1 MLTTYKHK
9 KLTWVDLENPTNEEV
24 TRLMKEYKIHSLVA
38 AELLSPT
45 VRPKVDLYSNF
56 IYLILH
62 FPTISHSHKGE
73 TEQEIDFI
81 IGKEFLITVHYD
93 TVDPLREF
101 SKMFEVNSILD
112 KSNMGEHAG
121 YLFFHI
127 MREMYKNLSDELGD
141 ITGLLKNIEEKIFKG
156 REGEMVKEISSTNKL
171 LLDFR
176 ESIRFHKEVLESFE
190 VAGKSF
196 FEDKFHYYLRAL
208 IGEYYKVFNL
218 LENQKEMLVDLRE
231 TNDSLLSTK
240 TNETMKV
247 LTIMAFIVLPMSFIV
262 QIFGISSAY
271 LPFVNSPLGLWK
283 IIAIISVVGILVFAS
298 FKYKKWL

>member
-9 KLTWVDLENPTNEEV
+9 KLTWVDLESPTNKEV
-24 TRLMKEYKIHSLVA
+24 DTLIKEYKIHPLVVQ
-38 AELLSPT
+38 ELLSPT

-62 FPTISHSHKGE
+62 FPTINHSHNGK

-93 TVDPLREF
+93 TVDSLREF
-101 SKMFEVNSILD
+101 SKVFEVNSILD
-112 KSNMGEHAG
+112 KSNAMEHAG
-121 YLFFHI
+121 YLFFYI
-127 MREMYKNLSDELGD
+127 MREMYKNLSNELGD
-141 ITGLLKNIEEKIFKG
+141 ITGRLKDIEEKIFKG
-156 REGEMVKEISSTNKL
+156 KEGEMVKEISNTNKL

-176 ESIRFHKEVLESFE
+176 ESIRFHKDVLESFE
-190 VAGKSF
+190 VAGKNF
-196 FEDKFHYYLRAL
+196 FKDKFHYYLRAL

-218 LENQKEMLVDLRE
+218 LENQKEILVDLRE

-247 LTIMAFIVLPMSFIV
+247 LTVMAFIVLPMSFIV

-271 LPFVNSPLGLWK
+271 LPFVNTPDGLWK
-283 IIAIISVVGILVFAS
+283 IIAIISVVGIVVFTC